1 MNSPSSHVRFIPRTE
16 VGYKTRTHYEKHQ
29 TVIDRLAAAFALT
42 GCGDSSKD
50 TPEPEGDG
58 QRRRQLASGFVEFAP
73 VRRRLPLVQ
82 RVRFV
87 RHLPAALQARIRPP
101 GRHVF
106 LRQTH
111 AQRPVQRQHPVGKRL
126 IPGFVQRRRNT
137 DDADQH
143 FEHERRLGLRQGRNP
158 VGDHLRRGWSPHP
171 KAGPKICRGSSE
183 PPSCRHAPQPFIGLR
198 RFVSRAKAS
207 PRTGLFRT
215 PACNLPEQ

>member
-1 MNSPSSHVRFIPRTE
+1 MKNIKLLLI
-16 VGYKTRTHYEKHQ
+16 G
-29 TVIDRLAAAFALT
+29 LAAAFALT

-58 QRRRQLASGFVEFAP
+58 NVVGSWHLVSWSSLQSADVYLSFSESGSFDIYQRLYKPEYV
-73 VRRRLPLVQ
+73 
-82 RVRFV
+82 
-87 RHLPAALQARIRPP
+87 PP

-158 VGDHLRRGWSPHP
+158 VGDHLRRAGVHTPKQGRRYAAVPLNRRPAGMRRNPSPGCGVLFPGEGLAAHGTLPHP
-171 KAGPKICRGSSE
+171 GMQLAGAIKKPAV
-183 PPSCRHAPQPFIGLR
+183 APEKYFL
-198 RFVSRAKAS
+198 
-207 PRTGLFRT
+207 
-215 PACNLPEQ
+215 

>member
-1 MNSPSSHVRFIPRTE
+1 MKSIKLLLI
-16 VGYKTRTHYEKHQ
+16 G
-29 TVIDRLAAAFALT
+29 LAAAFALT

-58 QRRRQLASGFVEFAP
+58 NVVGSWH
-73 VRRRLPLVQ
+73 LVSWSSLQSADVYLSFQ

-126 IPGFVQRRRNT
+126 VPGFVQRGRNT

-158 VGDHLRRGWSPHP
+158 VGDHLRRAGVHTPKQGRRYAAVPLNRRPAGMRRNPSPGCGVLFPGEGRAAHGTLPHP
-171 KAGPKICRGSSE
+171 GMQLAEAIKKPAV
-183 PPSCRHAPQPFIGLR
+183 APEKYF
-198 RFVSRAKAS
+198 S
-207 PRTGLFRT
+207 
-215 PACNLPEQ
+215 